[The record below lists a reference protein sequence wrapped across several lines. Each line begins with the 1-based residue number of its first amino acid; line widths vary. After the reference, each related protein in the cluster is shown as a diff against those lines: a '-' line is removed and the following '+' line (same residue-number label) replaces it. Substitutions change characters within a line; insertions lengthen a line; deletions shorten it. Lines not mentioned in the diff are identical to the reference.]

1 MKNRKKNQIIFTSV
15 SAVAF
20 LAIISCT
27 KVELEPEFIKEPS
40 WWDKLVK
47 AVTIEIEVKFGEDTI
62 VYGPDGPV
70 VMPYV
75 DGGLYSITV
84 SRTNQ
89 GDVTGDGYNV
99 DGDFV
104 LSLTEGT
111 IDQSLIENDEFVLN
125 ESEKLSSCVTN
136 ALGLTSG
143 YTIAAGVYPVLRN
156 GSNSVFIA
164 FEE

>member
-1 MKNRKKNQIIFTSV
+1 MSFPELANAIT
-15 SAVAF
+15 VAF

-47 AVTIEIEVKFGEDTI
+47 AVIIEIEVKFGEDTI

-104 LSLTEGT
+104 LSLTE
-111 IDQSLIENDEFVLN
+111 
-125 ESEKLSSCVTN
+125 
-136 ALGLTSG
+136 
-143 YTIAAGVYPVLRN
+143 
-156 GSNSVFIA
+156 
-164 FEE
+164 